1 MILIAD
7 SGSTK
12 TDWRLVDSNSNQVYS
27 IETIGFNPYF
37 IDENEI
43 FAELSKSAL
52 NKNKAEV
59 KQVFFYGAGCSS
71 SEKSNIIQTA
81 LQLFFNNAQIDVEH
95 DLLAAARAVSGNKP
109 GLVAILGTGAN
120 TCLYDGD
127 KITSN
132 IPALGYLLGDE
143 GSGAHLG
150 MNFIR
155 KYLHHEFSEKINEDF
170 SQAYPNLNLNKI
182 MDAVYKQVLPNRF
195 LAQFSSFVHAHTE
208 DDKISA
214 LITVCMNEFFEKYI
228 CKYPNYSAYK
238 LNLVGSVAFYYQN
251 FIREVALIHQVEINK
266 IIKQPIDALVKFHT
280 KAL

>member
-12 TDWRLVDSNSNQVYS
+12 TDWRLIDSNQNQIYS

-37 IDENEI
+37 IGENEI
-43 FAELSKSAL
+43 LDELSKSAL

-71 SEKSNIIQTA
+71 SEKSNSIQTT
-81 LQLFFNNAQIDVEH
+81 LQLFFNNAQIEVEH

-120 TCLYDGD
+120 TCLYDG
-127 KITSN
+127 KNITNN

-150 MNFIR
+150 MNFIK
-155 KYLHHEFSEKINEDF
+155 KYLHHEFSDKINEEF
-170 SQAYPNLNLNKI
+170 LLTYPTLNLNVI
-182 MDAVYKQVLPNRF
+182 LDTVYKKPLPNRF
-195 LAQFSSFVHAHTE
+195 FAQFSHFVFKHSDNE
-208 DDKISA
+208 KIKE
-214 LITVCMNEFFEKYI
+214 LISLCMNEFFEKYI
-228 CKYPNYSAYK
+228 CKYPNYRNYK
-238 LNLVGSVAFYYQN
+238 LNLVGSVAFCYQN
-251 FIREVALIHQVEINK
+251 FIREVALNHQVEIDK

-280 KAL
+280 KSL

>member
-12 TDWRLVDSNSNQVYS
+12 TDWRLVDNNSNQIYS
-27 IETIGFNPYF
+27 TETIGFNPYF

-52 NKNKAEV
+52 NKNKADV

-71 SEKSNIIQTA
+71 KEKNNIVQAA
-81 LQLFFNNAQIDVEH
+81 LQLFFTNAQIDVEH
-95 DLLAAARAVSGNKP
+95 DLLAAARAVSGNKT

-120 TCLYDGD
+120 TCLYDG
-127 KITSN
+127 KNSTSN

-150 MNFIR
+150 MNFI
-155 KYLHHEFSEKINEDF
+155 KHYLHHEFSEKINEDF
-170 SQAYPNLNLNKI
+170 AQAYPNLNLNKI
-182 MDAVYKQVLPNRF
+182 LDAVYKQALPNRF
-195 LAQFSSFVHAHTE
+195 LAQFSRFVHTHAE

-228 CKYPNYSAYK
+228 CKYPNYRDYK

-251 FIREVALIHQVEINK
+251 FIREVALTHQVEIDK

-280 KAL
+280 NA

>member
-150 MNFIR
+150 MNFI
-155 KYLHHEFSEKINEDF
+155 KNYLHHEFSEEINAEF
-170 SQAYPNLNLNKI
+170 SKTYPDLSLNKI
-182 MDAVYKQVLPNRF
+182 LDAVYKQALPNRF
-195 LAQFSSFVHAHTE
+195 LAQFSRFVYAHTKDE
-208 DDKISA
+208 KISA

-228 CKYPNYSAYK
+228 CKYPNYRDYK

-251 FIREVALIHQVEINK
+251 FIREIASTYQVEINK
-266 IIKQPIDALVKFHT
+266 IIKQPIDALVKFHIN
-280 KAL
+280 A

>member
-12 TDWRLVDSNSNQVYS
+12 TDWRLVDNNSNQIYS

-71 SEKSNIIQTA
+71 SEKSNIIQAA

-95 DLLAAARAVSGNKP
+95 DLLAAARAVSGNNP
-109 GLVAILGTGAN
+109 SLVAILGTGAN
-120 TCLYDGD
+120 TCLYDG
-127 KITSN
+127 KNITSN

-150 MNFIR
+150 MNFI
-155 KYLHHEFSEKINEDF
+155 KNYLHHEFSEKINAGF
-170 SQAYPNLNLNKI
+170 SKTYPNLNLNKI
-182 MDAVYKQVLPNRF
+182 LDAVYKQALPNRF
-195 LAQFSSFVHAHTE
+195 LAQFSRFLHTHAE

-228 CKYPNYSAYK
+228 CKYPNYRDYK

-251 FIREVALIHQVEINK
+251 SIREVALIHQVEIDK

-280 KAL
+280 NA

>member
-12 TDWRLVDSNSNQVYS
+12 TDWRLVNNNSNQIYS

-37 IDENEI
+37 IDANGI
-43 FAELSKSAL
+43 LDELSKSAL
-52 NKNKAEV
+52 SKNNTEV

-71 SEKSNIIQTA
+71 SEKSSIVQTA

-95 DLLAAARAVSGNKP
+95 DLLAAARAVSGNTS

-120 TCLYDGD
+120 TCLYDG
-127 KITSN
+127 KNITTN

-150 MNFIR
+150 MGFIK
-155 KYLHHEFSEKINEDF
+155 KYLHHEFSEKINEEF

-182 MDAVYKQVLPNRF
+182 LDAVYKQALPNRF
-195 LAQFSSFVHAHTE
+195 LAQFSRFVHAHAE
-208 DDKISA
+208 DDKIKA
-214 LITVCMNEFFEKYI
+214 LIIACMNEFFEKYI

-251 FIREVALIHQVEINK
+251 FIREIALIHQIEIDT
-266 IIKQPIDALVKFHT
+266 IIKQPIDALVKYHCN
-280 KAL
+280 A